1 MAGLTLSRVGVFGGT
16 FDPPHMAHLALAEE
30 ALHQLNLSQVLW
42 MITPNPPHKRGVEI
56 TPFVLRLEMLK
67 EALKDYARFEI
78 STLEAELPPPQYAVE
93 TVRLLREKL
102 PDSELFYLMGE
113 DSLRDLPLWHQ
124 PAKLVS
130 LLDGIGVLRRPE
142 VVLDWEILET
152 SLPGLREKVFFF
164 NAPLLQIA
172 SHEIRQR
179 ISSGQPYRYM
189 VPEGVAR
196 VIEQYHLYQFP
207 GN

>member
-42 MITPNPPHKRGVEI
+42 MITPNPPHKRGVGI
-56 TPFVLRLEMLK
+56 TPFVLRLEMLR

-196 VIEQYHLYQFP
+196 IIEQYHLYQFP

>member
-42 MITPNPPHKRGVEI
+42 MITPNPPHKRGVKI

-196 VIEQYHLYQFP
+196 IIEQYHLYQFP

>member
-1 MAGLTLSRVGVFGGT
+1 MAGLTLLRVGVFGGT

-56 TPFVLRLEMLK
+56 TPFVIRLEMLK

-196 VIEQYHLYQFP
+196 IIEQYHLYQFP

>member
-196 VIEQYHLYQFP
+196 IIEQYHLYQFP

>member
-78 STLEAELPPPQYAVE
+78 STLEAELPPSTIRRGNCAPVE
-93 TVRLLREKL
+93 
-102 PDSELFYLMGE
+102 GE
-113 DSLRDLPLWHQ
+113 
-124 PAKLVS
+124 
-130 LLDGIGVLRRPE
+130 
-142 VVLDWEILET
+142 
-152 SLPGLREKVFFF
+152 
-164 NAPLLQIA
+164 IA
-172 SHEIRQR
+172 
-179 ISSGQPYRYM
+179 
-189 VPEGVAR
+189 
-196 VIEQYHLYQFP
+196 
-207 GN
+207 

>member
-56 TPFVLRLEMLK
+56 TPFVIRLEMLK

-130 LLDGIGVLRRPE
+130 LLDGIGVLKRPE

-196 VIEQYHLYQFP
+196 IIEQYHLYQFP

>member
-1 MAGLTLSRVGVFGGT
+1 M
-16 FDPPHMAHLALAEE
+16 
-30 ALHQLNLSQVLW
+30 
-42 MITPNPPHKRGVEI
+42 
-56 TPFVLRLEMLK
+56 
-67 EALKDYARFEI
+67 
-78 STLEAELPPPQYAVE
+78 E

-196 VIEQYHLYQFP
+196 IIEQYHLYQFP